1 MKKFIHTIIASIL
14 VLTSCTI
21 NTKEFL
27 PTAPYIGL
35 LGEIDSVEIVQYMPF
50 HGETKDVIQT
60 ATRYVFDK
68 NGYSVKERQQ
78 IYNLYPNTIMA
89 EVTTTTM
96 RASNSLPTAQIVKQ
110 VYNQSEV
117 MEISF
122 EMSGRDKNRE
132 SYIVKTIN
140 YGDDAEIEEEGL
152 IGQEW
157 IVKTYN
163 NKSINTVMIFD
174 GIESNTDERYDE
186 SGRLIYKSVEITND
200 DKFDDMDM
208 SYENELTYD
217 DNGLLLKN
225 IVTREGELGTT
236 IEFYQNYQTE
246 ELSPH
251 NWISREVLNQDG
263 ELIRIEKQNIFY
275 RKK

>member
-1 MKKFIHTIIASIL
+1 MKKFTHSIIAAIL
-14 VLTSCTI
+14 VLTSCTT
-21 NTKEFL
+21 NTKDYL

-35 LGEIDSVEIVQYMPF
+35 LGEIDSVEIVQYMPSQD
-50 HGETKDVIQT
+50 ETNDVIQT
-60 ATRYVFDK
+60 ATLYVFDK
-68 NGYSVKERQQ
+68 NGHIVKERQQ
-78 IYNLYPNTIMA
+78 IYNLYPNSIMA
-89 EVTTTTM
+89 EVTTTTI
-96 RASNSLPTAQIVKQ
+96 RSSNSLPTAQIVRQ
-110 VYNQSEV
+110 VYNQKEV

-122 EMSGRDKNRE
+122 EMSARHNNKE
-132 SYIVKTIN
+132 SYIVKAIS
-140 YGDDAEIEEEGL
+140 YSDDAEIEEEGL

-157 IVKTYN
+157 IVRTYN
-163 NKSINTVMIFD
+163 NKTINTIMIFD

-186 SGRLIYKSVEITND
+186 NGRLIYKAVEITND

-208 SYENELTYD
+208 SYEKELIYD
-217 DNGLLLKN
+217 KNGLALKN
-225 IVTREGELGTT
+225 ITTREGELGTT
-236 IEFYQNYQTE
+236 IKFYKNYQTE